1 MTQLL
6 LIGAFWL
13 AGVHPFHVS
22 VCNIDYVSTERSL
35 QITQKIFA
43 DDLEEALHA
52 AAKSAGQTERMDV
65 INPVDAEKLES
76 VIASY
81 LEEHLSIIVNGQ
93 TIRPTFLG
101 YEREEMALWCYL
113 EVSDAPTLE
122 TVTVHSTILTNTF
135 DDQTNIVHI
144 QYMDA
149 VKSMKLAKDYPKD
162 QVVF

>member
-1 MTQLL
+1 MIQLL
-6 LIGAFWL
+6 FLSFFL
-13 AGVHPFHVS
+13 FVGVHPFHVS
-22 VCNIDYVSTERSL
+22 VCNVDYAPAEQSL

-52 AAKSAGQTERMDV
+52 AAQASGQAERIDV
-65 INPVDAEKLES
+65 INPTDAEALEA

-81 LEEHLSIIVNGQ
+81 LEEHLSMAVNGQ
-93 TIRPTFLG
+93 AVQPNFLG
-101 YEREEMALWCYL
+101 FEREEMALWCYL
-113 EVSDAPTLE
+113 EVSDVPPLE
-122 TVTVHSTILTNTF
+122 TVTVRSTVLTNTF